1 MTMYSPPGPPPQDIV
16 VFPIRGRSLLQLLV
30 ALVLGAVFF
39 GIAAAIVYAAITDGQ
54 RMFLIA
60 LPIMALALIGLFI
73 DQLKNHRRAR
83 TIRHSE
89 PVLVVNS
96 YGIGDSHLHIPWSVV
111 RSVHTRAAPS
121 RRSPAN
127 RNGLGA
133 ILAEKLVAVSGVLD
147 GEFLLVIDTTHPPPP
162 HLAQRGASTVRGH
175 RVVYDLGTAIP
186 SARWKPL
193 ERAITQYAAWRGV
206 PVNGSGV
213 PPRS

>member
-16 VFPIRGRSLLQLLV
+16 VFPIRGRSSLQLLV
-30 ALVLGAVFF
+30 ALIVGAVFI
-39 GIAAAIVYAAITDGQ
+39 GIAVAIVYAAITDGQ
-54 RMFLIA
+54 WLFLIA
-60 LPIMALALIGLFI
+60 LPIMALALLGLLI
-73 DQLKNHRRAR
+73 DQFKNQRRAR

-127 RNGLGA
+127 NGLGG
-133 ILAEKLVAVSGVLD
+133 ILAERLVAVSGVLD

>member
-1 MTMYSPPGPPPQDIV
+1 MTMHSPQGPPPQDIV
-16 VFPIRGRSLLQLLV
+16 VFPSRGRSLLQLLV

-39 GIAAAIVYAAITDGQ
+39 GIAVAIVYAVVTTGEW
-54 RMFLIA
+54 MFLIA
-60 LPIMALALIGLFI
+60 LPVMALALIGLFI
-73 DQLKNHRRAR
+73 DQSKNHRRAR

-127 RNGLGA
+127 NGLGG
-133 ILAEKLVAVSGVLD
+133 ILAERLVAVSGVLD

-162 HLAQRGASTVRGH
+162 HLAQRGASTVRGN

-206 PVNGSGV
+206 PDNSNGV